1 MAIGAVSIPVAMT
14 TTVLLIPFWRWLEAT
29 TGTELSGHSGPS
41 GGCFIAIYLLI
52 LAAGFSVWRLFQK

>member
-1 MAIGAVSIPVAMT
+1 MT

-52 LAAGFSVWRLFQK
+52 LAAGFSVCRLFQK